1 MANMKA
7 NIKEMNQKYLKE
19 NDLNQMVIEKY
30 TMYLENDTNIDFT
43 LEKINDKLMDCLY
56 TDADDFRQ
64 ESCQLLAYALSEK

>member
-1 MANMKA
+1 
-7 NIKEMNQKYLKE
+7 
-19 NDLNQMVIEKY
+19 MVIEKY

-64 ESCQLLAYALSEK
+64 ESCQLLAYALNEK

>member
-1 MANMKA
+1 MKA

-56 TDADDFRQ
+56 TDADDFCQ
-64 ESCQLLAYALSEK
+64 ESCQLLAYALDEK